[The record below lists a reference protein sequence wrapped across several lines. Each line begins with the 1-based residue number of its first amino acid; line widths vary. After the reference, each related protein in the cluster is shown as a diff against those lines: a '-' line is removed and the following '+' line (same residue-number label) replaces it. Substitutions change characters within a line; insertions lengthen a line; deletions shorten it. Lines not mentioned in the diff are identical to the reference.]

1 MFGPVRAS
9 IALAVALAGAS
20 VCAAPT
26 IVEGL
31 ARQASLGFRTEPTP
45 GGLAVRALDATSAAA
60 LARLADDDVITAIN
74 GKTFAK
80 PFIGQ
85 AILGGLR
92 GGVPAELTI
101 TRAGTRTTVRFTPPT
116 RALEQI
122 PGVETQYGSV
132 RVGGG
137 IRLRTLIARRTG
149 LKGSLPPL
157 LFTQWVSC
165 GTLEYRPG
173 SNSGALLAR
182 FARDSGMA
190 LVRVDRAGA
199 GDSEG
204 PACHEL
210 DYDTEVAHYVDAFD
224 QMLRANPGFDRERI
238 VVMGSSLG
246 STTAPLVARGLEQ
259 RGHRIAGVTINGGG
273 GVTYFERMLNFDRF
287 YLERRPDA
295 VRAAEI
301 NPRLEQ
307 HILFEVEYLLK
318 GRSPDDVAKDSPAM
332 AAVRADTLGLGDG
345 EHYGRPYAY
354 HQQAARKNFLEAWTS
369 LERARV
375 LVLYGEYDQF
385 EARHGHEII
394 AAMVNRVRPGS
405 AEFVELAKVDHDG
418 DLHPTIESAY
428 AFSDRGVPAIEVHLE
443 TVMRW
448 LWARVG
454 VKPPA

>member
-1 MFGPVRAS
+1 MFGPVRAL
-9 IALAVALAGAS
+9 IVLAVALSSAA
-20 VCAAPT
+20 VCAEST
-26 IVEGL
+26 VVEGL
-31 ARQASLGFRTEPTP
+31 ARQASLGFRTEPE
-45 GGLAVRALDATSAAA
+45 GAGLAVRSLDVTSAAA
-60 LARLADDDVITAIN
+60 LAKLADGDVITAIN

-80 PFIGQ
+80 PYVGQ
-85 AILGGLR
+85 EMLGALR
-92 GGVPAELTI
+92 GGVPVELAV
-101 TRAGTRTTVRFTPPT
+101 TRAGARSSLRFTPSP
-116 RALEQI
+116 RPLEQI
-122 PGVETQYGSV
+122 SGVETQYGSLKV
-132 RVGGG
+132 RDGA
-137 IRLRTLIARRTG
+137 RLRTLVARRSG

-165 GTLEYRPG
+165 GTLEYRRG
-173 SNSGALLAR
+173 SNSGELLAR

-204 PACHEL
+204 PPCHQL
-210 DYDTEVAHYVDAFD
+210 DYDTEVAHYIDAFD
-224 QMLRANPGFDRERI
+224 QILRTNASFDREHI

-273 GVTYFERMLNFDRF
+273 AVTYFERMLNFDRF
-287 YLERRPDA
+287 HLERRPEA
-295 VRAAEI
+295 VQPAEI
-301 NPRLEQ
+301 NPKLEQ
-307 HILFEVEYLLK
+307 HVLFEVEYLLK
-318 GRSPDDVAKDSPAM
+318 GRSPDDIARDSPAM
-332 AAVRADTLGLGDG
+332 AAVRADTFGLGDG

-405 AEFVELAKVDHDG
+405 AEYVEMPRVDHES

-443 TVMRW
+443 IVMRW
-448 LWARVG
+448 LWASVG

>member
-1 MFGPVRAS
+1 MLGPVRAL
-9 IALAVALAGAS
+9 IALAVAFWGSAL
-20 VCAAPT
+20 CAEPT

-31 ARQASLGFRTEPTP
+31 ARQGSLGFRTEPAP
-45 GGLAVRALDATSAAA
+45 GGLTVRALDATSAAA
-60 LARLADDDVITAIN
+60 SAKLADRDVITAIN

-80 PFIGQ
+80 PYIGQ
-85 AILGGLR
+85 AFLGALR
-92 GGVPAELTI
+92 GGVPVELAV
-101 TRAGTRTTVRFTPPT
+101 TRAGARTTLRFTPSA
-116 RALEQI
+116 RSLEQI
-122 PGVETQYGSV
+122 PGVETQYGSA
-132 RVGGG
+132 RVGDGT
-137 IRLRTLIARRTG
+137 RLRTLISRRSG
-149 LKGSLPPL
+149 LEGSLPPL

-173 SNSGALLAR
+173 SNSLELLAR

-190 LVRVDRAGA
+190 LVRVERAGA

-204 PACHEL
+204 PPCHAF
-210 DYDTEVAHYVDAFD
+210 DYDTEVAHYIDAFD
-224 QMLRANPGFDRERI
+224 QILRANPSFDREHI

-273 GVTYFERMLNFDRF
+273 AVTYFERMLNFDRA
-287 YLERRPDA
+287 YLERRPEA
-295 VRAAEI
+295 VRPAEI
-301 NPRLEQ
+301 NPNLEQ
-307 HILFEVEYLLK
+307 RILFQVEYLLK
-318 GRSPDDVAKDSPAM
+318 GRSPDDIAKDSAAM
-332 AAVRADTLGLGDG
+332 AAVRADTRGLGDG

-354 HQQAARKNFLEAWTS
+354 HQQAARRNFLEAWTA

-375 LVLYGEYDQF
+375 LVVYGEYDQF
-385 EARHGHEII
+385 ESRHGHELT
-394 AAMVNRVRPGS
+394 AMMVNRVRPGS
-405 AEFVELAKVDHDG
+405 AEFVELAMVDHDS

-448 LWARVG
+448 LWAKVG